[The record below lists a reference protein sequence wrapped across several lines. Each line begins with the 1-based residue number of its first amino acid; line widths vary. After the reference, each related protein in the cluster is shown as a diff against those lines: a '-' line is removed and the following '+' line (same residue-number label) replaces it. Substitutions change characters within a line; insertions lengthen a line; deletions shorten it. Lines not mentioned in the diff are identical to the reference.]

1 MYNLKKKLVKS
12 TKICGIVLAAS
23 CIVSSGLS
31 SLAAEHNVIT
41 MNNSDTQKEQ
51 SWTGELPFT
60 EGLANGMLKA
70 TENESFILY
79 YNPDTLAIQVKEKK
93 TGIIHSSIVTEGDKV
108 EGMNDTW
115 RGMMQSGLTIE
126 LRQPNGR
133 IQTWPLSTKGAS
145 VTISQIT
152 DGFEAKVYWPEGIG
166 ITVQVVLTDTGIKV
180 NIPEEGTWE
189 DEDSDYTLQSIYVF
203 PFLDASLGNSQNGYM
218 FVPDGCGALIR
229 TSVPTLSSEAYEK
242 QIYGTDI
249 GLGKFNGSSEQSY
262 LLDPE
267 SIYIPV
273 YGIIQNVEESGMTA
287 IIESGEEYANIVA
300 YASGITTD
308 YNFITAKFLVRE
320 TYQMK
325 ISQGGSSISANQEE
339 RNHFDIAVSYHFLS
353 EEDATYIGI
362 AETYRN
368 YLLDN
373 GMLVK
378 KAEAQSD
385 IPLKLEFIVS
395 EQKEALIGTSTV
407 AMTSVEEVDEIL
419 TDLMEEGIT
428 NLEVVL
434 RGVSKEG
441 ATAVSPTVFDFEKE
455 TGTKKEW
462 KNLIEKYK
470 QKGIDISFYCDFTK
484 GYEGAGGYSNGDRA
498 QSINKMLLRTF
509 DNGMFTYLAPEFT
522 KQALED
528 YAVSVNK
535 IGGVSL
541 AVDSLGN
548 SLYSN
553 WNNKSLLTRIEAKHV
568 LEEIEIG
575 EMGLALYAPNSY
587 FFAKADAIYDVSA
600 SSSGYYIFTD
610 TIPFLQIVLR
620 GYLPMYGT
628 GFNFHANA
636 ETDLLKC
643 VEYGIYPSFYLT
655 KQPTI
660 DLLDT
665 ASAWLYTSEYA
676 LWKDSILSEYTKMN
690 EVLSNVEGAT
700 IINRS
705 VLANDVI
712 QVDYSNGVSIIVN
725 YNEVDYNDGDNKVEA
740 KGYLLVKDRD

>member
-1 MYNLKKKLVKS
+1 MYNVKKKLIKT
-12 TKICGIVLAAS
+12 TKACGLVLATS
-23 CIVSSGLS
+23 ILLSSGIS
-31 SLAAEHNVIT
+31 SFADVLT

-51 SWTGELPFT
+51 NWTGELPFSET
-60 EGLANGMLKA
+60 LANGMAKVA
-70 TENESFILY
+70 ENENFILY

-93 TGIIHSSIVTEGDKV
+93 TGIIHSSIVTEGEKV

-145 VTISQIT
+145 VTVSAI
-152 DGFEAKVYWPEGIG
+152 DNGFSAKVYWPEGIG
-166 ITVQVVLTDTGIKV
+166 VTMNVQLTVNGIQVNV
-180 NIPEEGTWE
+180 PEEGTWE

-203 PFLDASLGNSQNGYM
+203 PFLDASLGNDQNGYM

-249 GLGKFNGSSEQSY
+249 GFGKFNGSSEQSY

-273 YGIIQNVEESGMTA
+273 YGMIQNVNESGMTA

-300 YASGITTD
+300 YASGITTN

-339 RNHFDIAVSYHFLS
+339 RNHFDIVVSYDFLS
-353 EEDATYIGI
+353 GDNANYVGI
-362 AETYRN
+362 AENYRN
-368 YLLDN
+368 YLLEN
-373 GMLVK
+373 EMLAQ
-378 KAEAQSD
+378 KAQAHNE

-395 EQKEALIGTSTV
+395 EQKDALIGTSTV
-407 AMTSVEEVDEIL
+407 PMTTAKEVDEIL
-419 TDLMEEGIT
+419 TDLMAEGIT

-441 ATAVSPTVFDFEKE
+441 ATAVSPTVFDFAKE

-470 QKGIDISFYCDFTK
+470 EKGIDISFYCDFTR
-484 GYEGAGGYSNGDRA
+484 GYEGAGGYSNSDRA
-498 QSINKMLLRTF
+498 QSINKTLLRTF
-509 DNGMFTYLAPEFT
+509 DNGMFTYLAPEFI
-522 KQALED
+522 KEALED
-528 YAVSVNK
+528 YASDVNK
-535 IGGVSL
+535 IGGVGL

-553 WNNKSLLTRIEAKHV
+553 WNNKSRLTRAEAKKV
-568 LEEIEIG
+568 LEEIEVG
-575 EMGLALYAPNSY
+575 DMELALYTPNAY
-587 FFAKADAIYDVSA
+587 FFSDVDALYDMSA
-600 SSSGYYIFTD
+600 TSSGYYIFTD
-610 TIPFLQIVLR
+610 TVPFLQIVLK

-636 ETDLLKC
+636 DTDLLKC

-655 KQPTI
+655 NQPTI

-665 ASAWLYTSEYA
+665 ASSWLYTSEYA

-690 EVLSNVEGAT
+690 EVLSKVEGAT
-700 IINRS
+700 IIDRI
-705 VLANDVI
+705 VLADDVI
-712 QVDYSNGVSIIVN
+712 QVKYSNGLSIIIN
-725 YNEVDYNDGDNKVEA
+725 YNEVVYNDGNNKVEA